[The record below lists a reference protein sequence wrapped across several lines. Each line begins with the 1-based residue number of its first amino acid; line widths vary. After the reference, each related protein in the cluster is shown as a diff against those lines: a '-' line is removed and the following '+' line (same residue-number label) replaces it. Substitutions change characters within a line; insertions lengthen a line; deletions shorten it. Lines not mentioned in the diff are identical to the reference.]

1 MKKITF
7 YFLFLI
13 SMLQIHAQSN
23 VTFSVDMSGQTGF
36 TTVYVSGS
44 LNGWSGDANP
54 LTDTDGD
61 GVWET
66 TLSIADGSYEY
77 KFTLDNWTGQENLSQ
92 GLVGTT
98 TNDCDGGALCTNR
111 TLTVSGADKVLDTV
125 PFQGTNI
132 NAGPYSVT
140 FNVDMSSYTGTFG
153 SVNINGENYNNQ
165 GLGGWC
171 GGCNT
176 LTDDD
181 GDNIYSATIQL
192 EAYTYSFKFTVDGWT
207 DQEMF
212 SSGDAGTQTAGGNVN
227 RLISVD
233 NDMIVSAVW
242 DDPASLS
249 VTSAEPALSPEGTWY
264 LSPVAGAL
272 AVGPNQGDGSWY
284 SNSAADVTTRSCLFD
299 DQFVFNADGSFQNVQ
314 GSETWLE
321 TWQGVTA
328 ESCGAP
334 VSPHDGSN
342 AATWAYDETANTIT
356 ITGEGAHLGLAKAIN
371 GDELDGTVA
380 VPASVTYTVSS
391 LTETAMTIDIN
402 VGNGWWRFLFTT
414 DAPVVET
421 GPETSA
427 PTPTADASDVVSI
440 YSDTYTDVTYL
451 ASPTFAGGVLS
462 TYDVSASDETLKLE
476 GPGGAGFQFNY
487 NAVDG
492 IDLSSFTHF
501 HMDYYIEG
509 SLSAGEVL
517 KSIIQNYDSSTGAF
531 QHNIEYQEFPSTT
544 GAWVSID
551 AVISDYDGGLSR
563 DNIAQI
569 MFLMAGPA
577 YGPVFLDNIYFY
589 REATQG
595 LDDNVFNTV
604 KMFPNPAKDTVQFS
618 VNSNENLDIEIFDML
633 GKSVLRVNDVQNEV
647 NISDLNS
654 GLYFVQMTLGAQQA
668 TKKLIVN

>member
-77 KFTLDNWTGQENLSQ
+77 KFTLDNWSGQENLSQ

-98 TNDCDGGALCTNR
+98 TNDCDNGALCTNR

-165 GLGGWC
+165 GLGNWC
-171 GGCNT
+171 GGCIT

-207 DQEMF
+207 DQEIF
-212 SSGDAGTQTAGGNVN
+212 SSGDAGTQTISGNVN

-249 VTSAEPALSPEGTWY
+249 VTSTTPAT
-264 LSPVAGAL
+264 
-272 AVGPNQGDGSWY
+272 
-284 SNSAADVTTRSCLFD
+284 AA
-299 DQFVFNADGSFQNVQ
+299 
-314 GSETWLE
+314 
-321 TWQGVTA
+321 
-328 ESCGAP
+328 P
-334 VSPHDGSN
+334 IP
-342 AATWAYDETANTIT
+342 
-356 ITGEGAHLGLAKAIN
+356 
-371 GDELDGTVA
+371 
-380 VPASVTYTVSS
+380 
-391 LTETAMTIDIN
+391 TEQ
-402 VGNGWWRFLFTT
+402 
-414 DAPVVET
+414 E
-421 GPETSA
+421 
-427 PTPTADASDVVSI
+427 SDVVSV
-440 YSDTYTDVTYL
+440 YSDSYTDVAVSSYNTVWSD
-451 ASPTFAGGVLS
+451 ASMEDITIGGNATKRYTNLVFNGIETTLDAS
-462 TYDVSASDETLKLE
+462 GMSHFSIDIWSHDATLFKVKLVDWLGNGYGNGDTEAELVFDGTEAPAQGEWVS
-476 GPGGAGFQFNY
+476 Y
-487 NAVDG
+487 N
-492 IDLSSFTHF
+492 I
-501 HMDYYIEG
+501 
-509 SLSAGEVL
+509 SLSDFATAG
-517 KSIIQNYDSSTGAF
+517 
-531 QHNIEYQEFPSTT
+531 
-544 GAWVSID
+544 
-551 AVISDYDGGLSR
+551 
-563 DNIAQI
+563 
-569 MFLMAGPA
+569 
-577 YGPVFLDNIYFY
+577 
-589 REATQG
+589 
-595 LDDNVFNTV
+595 
-604 KMFPNPAKDTVQFS
+604 
-618 VNSNENLDIEIFDML
+618 
-633 GKSVLRVNDVQNEV
+633 
-647 NISDLNS
+647 
-654 GLYFVQMTLGAQQA
+654 MT
-668 TKKLIVN
+668 